1 MKIESRRLFTYPV
14 LAEGRD
20 DYKTC
25 TFSAKIEAHPYADAA
40 DNLVFDC
47 ELSTDCAKI
56 NRLIA
61 NGDAEYLF
69 HAECPTT
76 IYRKIFTHAVGE
88 FVCKIPLSDVKDKL
102 YRAAFI
108 VLRRDVENFSCDDWN
123 DDFDGLTFDLQRGS
137 ILAYQNFKPLPLVED
152 PNLFKNVGSIFS
164 VYRRLD
170 DAAPFTFDL
179 TTQKIRIGL
188 NAEDYDLYRRYCAN
202 PSMQPILNAMII
214 LPVLTSV
221 FDELKQDIQD
231 HESDAWFLSLA
242 AAYKRSGQNFGEVLA
257 SSDALTLAQEVM
269 GLPITRALKSIAV
282 AFDDSAEDS

>member
-1 MKIESRRLFTYPV
+1 MKIEPRRLFTCPV

-25 TFSAKIEAHPYADAA
+25 TFSAKIEPSADAA

-47 ELSTDCAKI
+47 KFSTDCAEL

-76 IYRKIFTHAVGE
+76 IYRKIFTNAVGE
-88 FVCKIPLSDVKDKL
+88 FVYRIPLSDVKDKL
-102 YRAAFI
+102 HTVAFI
-108 VLRRDVENFSCDDWN
+108 VLRRDVKNFSCADWN

-170 DAAPFTFDL
+170 PSAPFIFDL

-214 LPVLTSV
+214 LPVLVAV

-242 AAYKRSGQNFGEVLA
+242 AAYKRRGQNFGEVLDSA
-257 SSDALTLAQEVM
+257 DALTLAQEVM
-269 GLPITRALKSIAV
+269 GLPITRALKSIAA
-282 AFDDSAEDS
+282 AFDDDSAEDS